1 MADAANAAND
11 VIQGGV
17 GEVGRG
23 VMKKFHKPHLR
34 ILQQEA
40 QRVLG
45 RLLQFVRSNWHVA
58 NVHFG
63 IKSSIN

>member
-23 VMKKFHKPHLR
+23 VMKKFIK
-34 ILQQEA
+34 A
-40 QRVLG
+40 SSADTAA
-45 RLLQFVRSNWHVA
+45 RSSTSA
-58 NVHFG
+58 G
-63 IKSSIN
+63 PIATIRQI